1 MGASR
6 SIMDMRDYKI
16 QSLSIDAGVS
26 DIALTLGDK
35 YSDVEVEV
43 STGVTNLSMKVPL
56 NMKCV
61 IENKSALSGLNF
73 KGFTQLSKQEYVSES
88 QSDTVKGVIH
98 ITLESG
104 VSNLSVERY

>member
-1 MGASR
+1 
-6 SIMDMRDYKI
+6 
-16 QSLSIDAGVS
+16 
-26 DIALTLGDK
+26 LGDK

-56 NMKCV
+56 SMKCV
-61 IENKSALSGLNF
+61 IQNKSALSGLNF
-73 KGFTQLSKQEYVSES
+73 KGFTQLSKEEYVSES
-88 QSDTVKGVIH
+88 QSDSLKGIIR